1 MFIKMKKN
9 MFYPA
14 LVMVLMLG
22 SCELV
27 EVENP
32 NVKEDRFIGSG
43 NSAVEWTD
51 GMRRQMSLMV
61 ASNTEFTELVSDNYF
76 NNYTAS
82 SKVFDIPQINF
93 FDQDVANIQAGIHRT
108 MEMCDYGLTKVL
120 PADAGSKPLQ
130 RAELMMYK
138 AYAHLLA
145 AELFVGMPATVLG
158 EVLSPEAHFN
168 TAIAILNDAQPLF
181 TEANDRLV
189 CALLRARAYYG
200 LGNAAQAR
208 TEANIA
214 IQNPLLLR
222 QVWYGTTNG
231 PSNGFQGNIF
241 TTSGANP
248 FAPLPRLDF
257 LDPKYFNTN
266 PTAALDQKPIAI
278 AKAEEGYLIIAEA
291 MVATNELSSAKT
303 TLKTMLTECVS
314 KRATTSLSD
323 KAETR
328 NGGNK
333 VYPLIA
339 MKVKFD
345 AASAEKDGYI
355 LNRQAGNITAYQVSG
370 TKVTAAE
377 IDAASTQDALLYL
390 VYLLRQEIF
399 MAEGRRMTDLGIRF
413 PVSEREQ
420 LGNKNVTSAH
430 TRAIIPSFIPGN
442 REMDDFEINTISG
455 VVTMK
460 HDMNKIL
467 VQHKTA
473 PEVMPFIK

>member
-1 MFIKMKKN
+1 MFINMKKY
-9 MFYPA
+9 MIYPA
-14 LVMVLMLG
+14 LAMVLMLG
-22 SCELV
+22 SCELF

-32 NVKEDRFIGSG
+32 NLNEDRFLGSG

-51 GMRRQMSLMV
+51 GMRRQMSVMV

-76 NNYTAS
+76 NNYTSS

-108 MEMCDYGLTKVL
+108 MEMCDYGLTRVL
-120 PADAGSKPLQ
+120 PADAGSTALQ
-130 RAELMMYK
+130 KAELSLYK
-138 AYAHLLA
+138 AYTHLLA
-145 AELFVGMPATVLG
+145 AELFVGMPAKPLA
-158 EVLSPEAHFN
+158 EVLSPEAHRN
-168 TAIAILNDAQPLF
+168 AAISLLNDAQPLF
-181 TEANDRLV
+181 TAENDRLV

-208 TEANIA
+208 TEATTA

-222 QVWYGTTNG
+222 QVMYGTTNG
-231 PSNGFQGNIF
+231 PSNSFQGNIF
-241 TTSGANP
+241 VTSGTNA

-266 PTAALDQKPIAI
+266 ATAALDQKPIAI
-278 AKAEEGYLIIAEA
+278 AKAEEAYLIIAEA
-291 MVATNELSSAKT
+291 MVSSNDLSGAKT
-303 TLKTMLTECVS
+303 TLKSMLTDCVS
-314 KRATTSLSD
+314 KRANTNLSD

-333 VYPLIA
+333 VYPVTA

-345 AASAEKDGYI
+345 AASPEKEGYI
-355 LNRQAGNITAYQVSG
+355 LNRQTGNITAYQVSG

-399 MAEGRRMTDLGIRF
+399 ISEGRRMTDLGIRF

-420 LGNKNVTSAH
+420 LGNKNVTSQH
-430 TRAIIPSFIPGN
+430 TQAILPSFIPKN
-442 REMDDFEINTISG
+442 REMDDFEINAATG

-467 VQHKTA
+467 VQNKTA
-473 PEVMPFIK
+473 AGIMPFIN

>member
-1 MFIKMKKN
+1 MI
-9 MFYPA
+9 YPA
-14 LVMVLMLG
+14 LAMVLMLG
-22 SCELV
+22 SCELF

-32 NVKEDRFIGSG
+32 NLSEDRFLGSG

-51 GMRRQMSLMV
+51 GMRRQMSVMV

-76 NNYTAS
+76 NNYTSS

-93 FDQDVANIQAGIHRT
+93 FDQDVANIQAGINRT
-108 MEMCDYGLTKVL
+108 MEMCDYGLTRVL
-120 PADAGSKPLQ
+120 PADAGSTALQ
-130 RAELMMYK
+130 KAELSLYK
-138 AYAHLLA
+138 AYTHLLA
-145 AELFVGMPATVLG
+145 AELFVGMPAKPLA
-158 EVLSPEAHFN
+158 EVLSPDAHRN
-168 TAIAILNDAQPLF
+168 AAIALLNDAQPLF
-181 TEANDRLV
+181 TAENDRLV

-200 LGNAAQAR
+200 LGNAAQAH
-208 TEANIA
+208 TEATTA

-222 QVWYGTTNG
+222 QVMYGTTNG
-231 PSNGFQGNIF
+231 PSNSFQGNIYV
-241 TTSGANP
+241 TSGTNA

-266 PTAALDQKPIAI
+266 ATAALDQKPIAI
-278 AKAEEGYLIIAEA
+278 AKAEEAYLIIAEA
-291 MVATNELSSAKT
+291 MVSSNDLSGAKT
-303 TLKTMLTECVS
+303 TLKSLLTDCVS

-333 VYPLIA
+333 VYPVTA

-345 AASAEKDGYI
+345 AASPEKEGYI
-355 LNRQAGNITAYQVSG
+355 LNRQTGNITAYQVSG
-370 TKVTAAE
+370 TRVTAAE
-377 IDAASTQDALLYL
+377 IDAANTQDALLYL

-399 MAEGRRMTDLGIRF
+399 ISEGRRMTDLGIRF

-420 LGNKNVTSAH
+420 LGNKNVTSQH
-430 TRAIIPSFIPGN
+430 TQAILPSFIPKN
-442 REMDDFEINTISG
+442 REMDDFEINAATG

-467 VQHKTA
+467 VQNKTA
-473 PEVMPFIK
+473 AGIMPFIN

>member
-1 MFIKMKKN
+1 MFIMMKKYII
-9 MFYPA
+9 YPA
-14 LVMVLMLG
+14 LAMVLMLG
-22 SCELV
+22 SCELF

-32 NVKEDRFIGSG
+32 NLIEDRFLGAP

-51 GMRRQMSLMV
+51 GMRRQMSVMV
-61 ASNTEFTELVSDNYF
+61 ASNTEFIELVSDNYF

-93 FDQDVANIQAGIHRT
+93 FDQDVANLQAGIHRL
-108 MEMCDYGLTKVL
+108 MEMTDYGLTKVL
-120 PADAGSKPLQ
+120 PADAASTNLQ
-130 RAELMMYK
+130 KAELLMYK
-138 AYAHLLA
+138 AYAHLLFADLFIA
-145 AELFVGMPATVLG
+145 APSKPLG
-158 EVLSPEAHFN
+158 EVLSPQAHRDA
-168 TAIAILNDAQPLF
+168 AIALLNEAQPLF
-181 TEANDRLV
+181 SSADDKLV
-189 CALLRARAYYG
+189 CALMRARAYYG

-208 TEANIA
+208 TEATTA

-222 QVWYGTTNG
+222 QVMYGTANG
-231 PSNGFQGNIF
+231 PSNTFQGNIF
-241 TTSGANP
+241 VTSGNNA

-266 PTAALDQKPIAI
+266 ATAALDQKPIAI
-278 AKAEEGYLIIAEA
+278 AKAEEAYLIIAEA
-291 MVATNELSSAKT
+291 MVSSNDLSGART
-303 TLKTMLTECVS
+303 TLKAMLTDCVS

-333 VYPLIA
+333 VYPVTA

-355 LNRQAGNITAYQVSG
+355 LNRQTGNITAYQVSG

-399 MAEGRRMTDLGIRF
+399 MSEGRRMTDLGIRF

-420 LGNKNVTSAH
+420 LGNSNVKPEH
-430 TRAIIPSFIPGN
+430 TQAIMPAFIPKN
-442 REMDDFEINTISG
+442 REMDDFEINTATG

-460 HDMNKIL
+460 HDMNKVL
-467 VQHKTA
+467 VQNKTA
-473 PEVMPFIK
+473 AGIMPFIN

>member
-1 MFIKMKKN
+1 MKKY
-9 MFYPA
+9 MIYPA
-14 LVMVLMLG
+14 LAMVLMLG
-22 SCELV
+22 SCELF

-32 NVKEDRFIGSG
+32 NLSEDRFLGSG

-51 GMRRQMSLMV
+51 GMRRQMSVMV
-61 ASNTEFTELVSDNYF
+61 ASNIEFTELVSDNYF
-76 NNYTAS
+76 NNYTSS

-93 FDQDVANIQAGIHRT
+93 FDQDVANIQAGINRT
-108 MEMCDYGLTKVL
+108 MEMCDYGLTRVL
-120 PADAGSKPLQ
+120 PADAGSTALQ
-130 RAELMMYK
+130 KAELSLYK
-138 AYAHLLA
+138 AYTHLLA
-145 AELFVGMPATVLG
+145 AELFVGMPAKPLA
-158 EVLSPEAHFN
+158 EVLSPEAHRN
-168 TAIAILNDAQPLF
+168 AAISLLNDAQPLF
-181 TEANDRLV
+181 TAENDRLV

-208 TEANIA
+208 TEATTA

-222 QVWYGTTNG
+222 QVMYGTTNG
-231 PSNGFQGNIF
+231 PSNSFQGNIYV
-241 TTSGANP
+241 TSGTNA

-266 PTAALDQKPIAI
+266 ATAALDQKPIAI
-278 AKAEEGYLIIAEA
+278 AKAEEAYLIIAEA
-291 MVATNELSSAKT
+291 MVSSNDLSGAKT
-303 TLKTMLTECVS
+303 TLKSLLTDCVS
-314 KRATTSLSD
+314 KRTTTSLSD

-333 VYPLIA
+333 VYPVTA

-345 AASAEKDGYI
+345 AASPEMDGYI
-355 LNRQAGNITAYQVSG
+355 LNRQTGNITAYQVSG

-399 MAEGRRMTDLGIRF
+399 ISEGRRMTDLGIRF

-420 LGNKNVTSAH
+420 LGNNNVKPEH
-430 TRAIIPSFIPGN
+430 TQAIMPSFIPKN
-442 REMDDFEINTISG
+442 REMDDFEINAATG

-467 VQHKTA
+467 VQNKTA
-473 PEVMPFIK
+473 AGIMPFIN